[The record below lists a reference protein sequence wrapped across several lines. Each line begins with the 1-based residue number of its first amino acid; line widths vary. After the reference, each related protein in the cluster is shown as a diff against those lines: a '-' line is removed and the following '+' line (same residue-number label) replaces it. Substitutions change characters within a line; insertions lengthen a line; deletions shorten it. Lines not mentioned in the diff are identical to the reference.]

1 MFVAMNNF
9 AVNPERAEDFEQI
22 WRERESHLEDVPGFV
37 HFVLLRSDDA
47 GHYVSHSSWQS
58 RAAFDAWT
66 ESEAFTAGHRGGGS
80 MEGILMDHPRVE
92 LFESVTEASPRM
104 AAAGD

>member
-47 GHYVSHSSWQS
+47 GHYVSHISLQS
-58 RAAFDAWT
+58 RASFDAWT
-66 ESEAFTAGHRGGGS
+66 ES
-80 MEGILMDHPRVE
+80 
-92 LFESVTEASPRM
+92 
-104 AAAGD
+104 